1 MTAERRLL
9 AKPPDPLP
17 LGVLCATLSSHY
29 RLGPPRPHAIFGQ
42 VTAFDSL
49 LPLIAAVVRRAVAL
63 QEKQLALQL
72 LSEGQATPDL
82 AGHTGLPGGPC
93 GGDLRGAWSRRT
105 VRLPVSVWEML
116 EIVRRAVQCVVR
128 GPADVGQ
135 PGDRTEM
142 SLWQT
147 GQVLAALQ
155 SASAALLLSPGAGT
169 GSGAAATGE
178 QVPLAAAVAAEG
190 QAKAD
195 SPPHTPEGVLIEAQ
209 EKRALLVSLGPA
221 PSSLHVATA
230 LHLLPSFLEAGRYSL
245 AAYERQYGQAEAS
258 RVQLAAGARQEQQRG
273 DRDPVVALIEQLQE
287 ALTSALHGITA
298 VACPALAAARQ
309 LTQGSGQGQGGRQG
323 HGADPAAIFPQH
335 VVCSLLCT
343 GKLLDL
349 LRGVAACCKEQLLP
363 LAAPLI
369 ETLQASSQGRGVG
382 GVHTSRPGAAGPAV
396 PRAAAGDKKAE
407 RERKEQERR
416 EAAEA
421 EAQLQ
426 QQLAAATAALTLLR
440 SLVGCVETLVLLC
453 CENMVAHWRFVDAHV
468 ACAAGPGGNTAAAGK
483 AAAAAAE
490 AAAEAAGIRSEAA
503 ENAEMHQRRGVT
515 CCR

>member
-1 MTAERRLL
+1 MIAERRLL

-49 LPLIAAVVRRAVAL
+49 LPLIATVVRRAVAL
-63 QEKQLALQL
+63 QEKELALQL

-82 AGHTGLPGGPC
+82 AGHTGLSGAPC

-135 PGDRTEM
+135 PSDRTEM

-155 SASAALLLSPGAGT
+155 SASATLLLSPGAGT

-178 QVPLAAAVAAEG
+178 QEPLAAAVASEARG
-190 QAKAD
+190 
-195 SPPHTPEGVLIEAQ
+195 SPAALPLQTPGGAVTEAQ
-209 EKRALLVSLGPA
+209 EKPALLVSLNPA

-230 LHLLPSFLEAGRYSL
+230 LHLLPCFLEAGRYSL

-309 LTQGSGQGQGGRQG
+309 LTQGSVG

-363 LAAPLI
+363 LATPLI

-396 PRAAAGDKKAE
+396 PRVAAGDKKAE

-453 CENMVAHWRFVDAHV
+453 CENAVAHWRSVDAHV

-490 AAAEAAGIRSEAA
+490 AAAEAAEIGSEAA